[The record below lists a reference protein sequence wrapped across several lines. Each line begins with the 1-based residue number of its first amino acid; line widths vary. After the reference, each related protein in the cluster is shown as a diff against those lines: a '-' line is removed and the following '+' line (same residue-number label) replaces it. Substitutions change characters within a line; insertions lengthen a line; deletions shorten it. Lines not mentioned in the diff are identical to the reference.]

1 MIPRAIAVAAVAVV
15 AALAGAPAA
24 FADSSESSN
33 WAGYAIH
40 HSGVNFTKV
49 IGAWTQPDATCT
61 AGEPTYSSVWV
72 GIGGY
77 SESSRALEQIG
88 TEADC
93 SAAGK
98 AVSSA
103 WYELVPAS
111 SRTIRLT
118 IDAGDHVRASVS
130 VVGSQVALTLD
141 DLTRHRSFTKTLH
154 ASTLDTTSAEWIVE
168 APSVCDAAGAVSCQ
182 TLPLADFGST
192 GFSAARAASTAGHT
206 GSIEDRTW
214 TTTKISLT
222 EAARRFI
229 GAGGPPGQDAAAD
242 VTAVPSALTAAGSA
256 FTVTYQGTT
265 SGVTPSETKRIS
277 AARLVHVASLSPTS

>member
-1 MIPRAIAVAAVAVV
+1 MSRRTIAVAAVAVA

-24 FADSSESSN
+24 LADSSQSSN
-33 WAGYAIH
+33 WAGYAVH

-49 IGAWTQPDATCT
+49 IGAWTQPQATCT
-61 AGEPTYSSVWV
+61 AGRPTYSSVWV

-77 SESSRALEQIG
+77 SESSQALEQIG

-98 AVSSA
+98 AASSA
-103 WYELVPAS
+103 WYELVPAT
-111 SRTIRLT
+111 SRTIKLT

-130 VVGSQVALTLD
+130 VVGQQVALTLD

-168 APSVCDAAGAVSCQ
+168 APSVCGASVTGACQ

-192 GFSAARAASTAGHT
+192 GFSAARATSTAGHT
-206 GSIEDRTW
+206 GSIQDRKW
-214 TTTKISLT
+214 TTTKISLA
-222 EAARRFI
+222 EGGHRFI
-229 GAGGPPGQDAAAD
+229 GMGGPSGQAAAL

-265 SGVTPSETKRIS
+265 TGVAPTESTRVS
-277 AARLVHVASLSPTS
+277 AGRLVHSAPLSPTS